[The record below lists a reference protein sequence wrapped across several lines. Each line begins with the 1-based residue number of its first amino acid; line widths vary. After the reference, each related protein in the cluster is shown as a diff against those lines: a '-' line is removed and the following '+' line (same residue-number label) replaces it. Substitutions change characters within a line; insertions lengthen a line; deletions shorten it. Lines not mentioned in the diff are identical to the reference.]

1 MLRAMASADVG
12 DDTFGEDPTAR
23 RLEEAVAESL
33 GVEAALLLLSGTMAN
48 LVALMVHC
56 APGDEVFLD
65 ADAHVLR
72 NEAGGLSAIAGVV
85 PTTVAATRGHMNPD
99 ALERAVRPTAVF
111 RPRARLA
118 WLENTH
124 NRGGGSVLRPDR
136 QAELMDV
143 ARRHGLT
150 IHLDGARLF
159 NAAVALDRPARDLA
173 VGLDSVMLDFT
184 KGLSC
189 GVGAAL
195 GGSRGFIAEARRAR
209 RVLGGG
215 MRQAGLIAAGC
226 LVALETTVARLA
238 DDHAVARYLAHE
250 LAGVPG
256 FRVDPDLVETN
267 IVFADVRE
275 LGGAERVASALA
287 EAAVRVSTAPP
298 DSIRLVAHRHV
309 DRRAAEVA
317 VGRIAAATAA
327 LARPSVVG

>member
-1 MLRAMASADVG
+1 
-12 DDTFGEDPTAR
+12 
-23 RLEEAVAESL
+23 
-33 GVEAALLLLSGTMAN
+33 
-48 LVALMVHC
+48 
-56 APGDEVFLD
+56 
-65 ADAHVLR
+65 
-72 NEAGGLSAIAGVV
+72 
-85 PTTVAATRGHMNPD
+85 
-99 ALERAVRPTAVF
+99 
-111 RPRARLA
+111 
-118 WLENTH
+118 
-124 NRGGGSVLRPDR
+124 
-136 QAELMDV
+136 
-143 ARRHGLT
+143 
-150 IHLDGARLF
+150 
-159 NAAVALDRPARDLA
+159 LA